1 MRHFYSPPLL
11 NTSPS
16 VGEILVWSSGHWG
29 LWWAKSQIC
38 QLLDQGL
45 SALRIGTLDIFTDF
59 MFWDPPGTNSASLES
74 GQPQQRS
81 LLSSFFCCSAEGA
94 AEECRSLT
102 PPARLQRQLFLQRC
116 RRWREQGYTCAQGA
130 AGSDSL
136 SSVLQHSSPQGSWS
150 SFILRSVTVPIWVLG
165 HHPSHSG
172 DIMGIY
178 IIYI

>member
-1 MRHFYSPPLL
+1 MRRFYSPPLP

-81 LLSSFFCCSAEGA
+81 LLSSFFLQKGLRRSVAPWLPQHDYKGSFSSSDAAGDVNRATHARRGLQGPTPWAVCCSTA
-94 AEECRSLT
+94 AHKEVG
-102 PPARLQRQLFLQRC
+102 QVLF
-116 RRWREQGYTCAQGA
+116 CAA
-130 AGSDSL
+130 L
-136 SSVLQHSSPQGSWS
+136 L
-150 SFILRSVTVPIWVLG
+150 F
-165 HHPSHSG
+165 PSGFWDTIPH
-172 DIMGIY
+172 IRVI
-178 IIYI
+178 